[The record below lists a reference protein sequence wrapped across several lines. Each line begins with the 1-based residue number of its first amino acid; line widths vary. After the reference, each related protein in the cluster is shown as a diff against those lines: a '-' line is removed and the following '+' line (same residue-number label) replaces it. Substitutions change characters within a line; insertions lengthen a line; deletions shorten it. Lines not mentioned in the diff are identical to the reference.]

1 MLGWLVAVLAVL
13 VGAFYVLGGSAADGG
28 GLEGGQIIY
37 IVACGALVLLYL
49 STLSSDYRGRWS
61 TALKHAAIWI
71 VLLLALIT
79 GYAFRD
85 EVKLAVNR
93 VAGEVLPAGEPL
105 SVDGTEPGERAVR
118 LRRQSDGHFS
128 ARADVNGRTIKLLV
142 DTGAS
147 TVVLKATDAEKAG
160 IDVGSLSFS
169 VAVDTANGVAYAAP
183 VRLRTVGVGPIAVG
197 DVEALVAKPG
207 SLKESL
213 LGMSFLKRLRSYE
226 FSGDFLTI
234 RG

>member
-1 MLGWLVAVLAVL
+1 MLGWLLAVL
-13 VGAFYVLGGSAADGG
+13 GALVLAFYALGGSQGASE
-28 GLEGGQIIY
+28 GLEGGQVVYII
-37 IVACGALVLLYL
+37 ASGALVLLYL
-49 STLSSDYRGRWS
+49 ATLSSDYRGRWAA
-61 TALKHAAIWI
+61 ALKHAAVWI
-71 VLLLALIT
+71 VLLLALVT

-85 EVKLAVNR
+85 EVKLALNR
-93 VAGEVLPAGEPL
+93 VAGEVLPPGEAL
-105 SVDGTEPGERAVR
+105 AVEDAAPGERAVR
-118 LRRQSDGHFS
+118 LRRQGDGHFS
-128 ARADVNGRTIKLLV
+128 ARADVNGASMKLLV

-147 TVVLKATDAEKAG
+147 TVVLRATDAEKAG
-160 IDVGSLSFS
+160 VDLALLAFS

-183 VRLRTVGVGPIAVG
+183 VRIRRLGIGPIVLD